1 MRHTVHTLVRIGAA
15 VILKPERRDILLD
28 QFDLL
33 QSEIAR
39 LHELETRFEDAQKR
53 DELERVHESISNI
66 TAVIRMDLVNLL
78 SSMDALE
85 LGDESVQLVLAILKS
100 RRLRPM
106 PLERTPQI
114 ATNHPI

>member
-53 DELERVHESISNI
+53 DELVRVHESISNLASVI
-66 TAVIRMDLVNLL
+66 KADIRMKYSQPGRKKIRFRFVRIAKGVDTASL
-78 SSMDALE
+78 
-85 LGDESVQLVLAILKS
+85 QL
-100 RRLRPM
+100 
-106 PLERTPQI
+106 
-114 ATNHPI
+114 